1 MKKVILCLFIL
12 VVFIYLNNTSF
23 FTKVPNSEPF
33 LLAHRGLAQT
43 FTMEGIT
50 GETCTAERIHEPEHP
65 YLENTIP
72 SMEAAFGAGADV
84 VELDVQLT
92 KDGDFAVF
100 HDWMLDCRTEG
111 TGQIR
116 DYTMQELK
124 ALDVGYGYTADDG
137 ETYPFRGKGIG
148 FMPCYPIF
156 QNTLF

>member
-1 MKKVILCLFIL
+1 M
-12 VVFIYLNNTSF
+12 
-23 FTKVPNSEPF
+23 
-33 LLAHRGLAQT
+33 AHRGLAQT

-116 DYTMQELK
+116 DY
-124 ALDVGYGYTADDG
+124 
-137 ETYPFRGKGIG
+137 
-148 FMPCYPIF
+148 
-156 QNTLF
+156 